1 MHCAQGTKDISQSDD
16 ENIATTRCSFFF
28 LRIHQTV
35 SQLAAVA
42 PCQLPIVGGLV
53 VPLVLRR
60 GEGDALLAGEVHAEP
75 LLGDRPARL
84 VVVVLHGEVGSR
96 PARRR

>member
-1 MHCAQGTKDISQSDD
+1 MLI
-16 ENIATTRCSFFF
+16 FF

-96 PARRR
+96 PANTALVLGSLVYLLVKGWDG